1 MSQGSA
7 PVTGPVLLALHRIGP
22 YHHARFLAAARRLP
36 LQVLETRPGSQEYPW
51 EFSAEGAYP
60 IHRLTGAAGPEQD
73 PPRQAVDQQLEA
85 LLDRLRPRAVV
96 SVGWADRAYQ
106 RLLLACGRR
115 RLPLLLVS
123 DSRWRDQPRSLPLE
137 IIKAQLLR
145 GYAGALVAGRES
157 RAYLERLGL
166 PAAAIEQPWDVV
178 DNAFFAAAAL
188 PAASPA
194 EATAKPPEL
203 LCVSRF
209 VAKKNH
215 LGLLEAYGR
224 YQRKGGRWGLRLIGS
239 GPLEAEIR
247 AAVARL
253 PDPRRVALEPF
264 RQLEDVRRA
273 YTAAA
278 GFVLASHTDQWGLV
292 VNEAMAAGVPVLV
305 SRACG
310 CHADLIEEGVTGW
323 GFDPADPADLCAAI
337 QRLERLSAPEGSAE
351 RAAVVAAARRRLEA
365 FSPEAFAAGLERALA
380 GALSGAPAS
389 RRRRPSRR
397 AALAAALLSQ
407 R

>member
-1 MSQGSA
+1 MSSGS
-7 PVTGPVLLALHRIGP
+7 GPVLLALHRIGP

-51 EFSAEGAYP
+51 EFSAAGAYP
-60 IHRLTGAAGPEQD
+60 IHRLHGASDPEQD
-73 PPRQAVDQQLEA
+73 PPRQAVDQQLHA

-123 DSRWRDQPRSLPLE
+123 DSRWQDQPRSLPLE
-137 IIKAQLLR
+137 ALKAQLLR

-157 RAYLERLGL
+157 RAYLERLGM
-166 PAAAIEQPWDVV
+166 AAATIEQPWDVV
-178 DNAFFAAAAL
+178 DNAFFAAAAAPPE
-188 PAASPA
+188 PAAAS
-194 EATAKPPEL
+194 TGRPEL

-224 YQRKGGRWGLRLIGS
+224 YQREGGSWGLRLIGS

-247 AAVARL
+247 AAAARL
-253 PDPRRVALEPF
+253 PDPGRVALEPF
-264 RQLEDVRRA
+264 RQLEDLRRA
-273 YTAAA
+273 YAAAA

-292 VNEAMAAGVPVLV
+292 VNEAMAAGLPVLV

-323 GFDPADPADLCAAI
+323 GFDPADPAALCAAI
-337 QRLERLSAPEGSAE
+337 HRLERLSAPECSTE
-351 RAAVVAAARRRLEA
+351 RAAVVAAARQRLEA
-365 FSPEAFAAGLERALA
+365 FSPEAFAAGLERAVA
-380 GALSGAPAS
+380 GALA
-389 RRRRPSRR
+389 RRHHRPSRR
-397 AALAAALLSQ
+397 AALTAALLSQ